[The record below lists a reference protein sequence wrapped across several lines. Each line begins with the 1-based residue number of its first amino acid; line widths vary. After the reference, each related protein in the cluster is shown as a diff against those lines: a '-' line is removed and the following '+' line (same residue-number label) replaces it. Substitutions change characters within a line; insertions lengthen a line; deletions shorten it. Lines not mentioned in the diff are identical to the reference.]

1 MHIKSFKSHTKY
13 PMLTTVSVINS
24 RADMAERSV
33 ITVTVTQLI
42 PYILNYTNGR
52 TKSQ

>member
-13 PMLTTVSVINS
+13 PMLTTVSVITS
-24 RADMAERSV
+24 RADMAKRSV

-42 PYILNYTNGR
+42 PYILNYTNDR
-52 TKSQ
+52 TKNQ